1 METKTSLTQTVTNPS
16 IRLAMSFTLLTIPI
30 CCAQDPILPDPAYQR
45 PVQALRVQVLDH
57 HPSHTQNQE
66 AIV

>member
-1 METKTSLTQTVTNPS
+1 
-16 IRLAMSFTLLTIPI
+16 MSATLLTIPI